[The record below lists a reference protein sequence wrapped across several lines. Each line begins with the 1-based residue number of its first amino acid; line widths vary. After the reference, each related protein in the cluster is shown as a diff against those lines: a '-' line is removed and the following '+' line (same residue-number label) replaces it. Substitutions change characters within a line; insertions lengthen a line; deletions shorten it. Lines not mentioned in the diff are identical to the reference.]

1 MRPMPVTRFGRV
13 VTASGERWAR
23 FDEGQISLLGGA
35 PWSGGQPTGETLPL
49 AAAKLSHPVTPSAIF
64 GIGKNYRAHASEMGG
79 EVPAEPLVFAKATS
93 SLLAPGGVVLLPPES
108 ARVDYEGELGV
119 VIGKRCRRVSV
130 ESALEHVFGYTVVC
144 DVTARD
150 LQKKDGQ
157 WARAKGFDTFCPA
170 GPFVVTGVDPAN
182 LRLTLTVNGALKQQ
196 GVTSDMVFDVAR
208 IVAHVSSFTTLLP
221 GDLIATGT
229 PEGVGALAP
238 GNAVEVSVDGVG
250 TLSFTVAAE
259 ASS

>member
-1 MRPMPVTRFGRV
+1 MPITTRFGRV

-23 FDEGQISLLGGA
+23 FDEHSVVFLSGA
-35 PWSGGQPTGETLPL
+35 PWSGGEPTGEALSPSG
-49 AAAKLSHPVTPSAIF
+49 AMLSHPVTPAAIF
-64 GIGKNYRAHASEMGG
+64 GIGKNYRAHAIEMGG
-79 EVPAEPLVFAKATS
+79 DVSAEPLVFVKATS
-93 SLLAPGGVVLLPPES
+93 SLLAPDGVVLLPRES
-108 ARVDYEGELGV
+108 QRVDYEGELGV

-130 ESALEHVFGYTVVC
+130 ESALDYVFGYTVVC

-157 WARAKGFDTFCPA
+157 WARAKGFDTFCPT
-170 GPFVVTGVDPAN
+170 GPFVVAGVDPGN
-182 LRLTLTVNGALKQQ
+182 LRLSLTVDGALKQQ
-196 GVTSDMVFDVAR
+196 ATTADMVFDVAR

-229 PEGVGALAP
+229 PEGVGALSP
-238 GNAVEVSVDGVG
+238 GNAVEVSVENVG
-250 TLSFTVAAE
+250 TLRFTVAGE